1 MNRHMPIL
9 FFHIH
14 VGWVGKKNELVV
26 SKIIS
31 RNVQGQPYDIKLSL
45 KLSNHAIDLKVW
57 LNMTLVTIIIYFN
70 MIINPIANIAI
81 LF

>member
-45 KLSNHAIDLKVW
+45 KLSNHAIDLKV
-57 LNMTLVTIIIYFN
+57 
-70 MIINPIANIAI
+70 
-81 LF
+81 